1 VETFPE
7 RIDIS
12 RRAVLVVGAALA
24 LLAAAGWLLL
34 GPDPRSEA
42 PAPVSAPAP
51 APGTPQWARL
61 HYGNPGEPGFVRRRI
76 VSIAFLGRTMFLNRA
91 AQRHFLRLARLFE
104 ARAPAYAAAVDDGE
118 LDDWS
123 YENRR
128 RRGAEV
134 RSNHAFGLAVD
145 INALANPLGTAGE
158 MPEEVVRQ
166 WEKEGGEWGGDWQRP
181 DPMHFE
187 THLTPR
193 QIRKRYRADGTP
205 RRWYLDRLTGR

>member
-1 VETFPE
+1 MEAFPE
-7 RIDIS
+7 RIEVS
-12 RRAVLVVGAALA
+12 RRAVVVVGAALA
-24 LLAAAGWLLL
+24 LLVAAAWLLF
-34 GPDPRSEA
+34 GPEPSSEA
-42 PAPVSAPAP
+42 PAPASPPAP
-51 APGTPQWARL
+51 VPGTPQWARL
-61 HYGNPGEPGFVRRRI
+61 HYGNPREPGFLRRRI
-76 VSIAFLGRTMFLNRA
+76 VSIAFLGRTMFVNRA

-128 RRGAEV
+128 TRGAEV

-145 INALANPLGTAGE
+145 INALANPLGTAGD

-166 WEKEGGEWGGDWQRP
+166 WEAEGGEWGGDWQRP

-187 THLTPR
+187 SHLTPE

-205 RRWYLDRLTGR
+205 RPWYLDRLTGE